1 MVRATAGLQWLD
13 ALEPASAR
21 AKAEN
26 KLVFLDA
33 FHPG

>member
-13 ALEPASAR
+13 ALEPAKAR
-21 AKAEN
+21 ARAED
-26 KLVFLDA
+26 KLVYLDA

>member
-1 MVRATAGLQWLD
+1 MVRATAGLQWLE
-13 ALEPASAR
+13 ALEPAR
-21 AKAEN
+21 QQVRGTN

>member
-13 ALEPASAR
+13 ALEQALVRAR
-21 AKAEN
+21 AED
-26 KLVFLDA
+26 KLVYLDA